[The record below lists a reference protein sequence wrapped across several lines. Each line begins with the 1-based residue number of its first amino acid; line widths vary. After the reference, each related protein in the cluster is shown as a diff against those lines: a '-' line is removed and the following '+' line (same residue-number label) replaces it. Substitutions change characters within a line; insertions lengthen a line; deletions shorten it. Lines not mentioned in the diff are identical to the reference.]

1 MRSYSNSLRP
11 RLEQLEDRCT
21 PGSVLDLLADPLQ
34 ALAGESVVALPAAQ
48 AAASPLPSVEQ
59 PPAVPS
65 PAREGHRAVS
75 LAASPRP
82 ADARAGNTD
91 GALLALAGL
100 ADTTTPAQVTFKGSL
115 EGTVTRTPSGS
126 VVLADIDATGT
137 ATHLGQFTLAIP
149 AVVDPVARTAVGT
162 YEFTAANGDMVRAEF
177 TGQATPTATPGV
189 LSIVETATITGGTGR
204 FAGAT
209 GSFTAQR
216 LFDSVASTTV
226 GSFTGTISAPGP

>member
-1 MRSYSNSLRP
+1 MSSHSNSFRP
-11 RLEQLEDRCT
+11 RLEHLEERCT

-34 ALAGESVVALPAAQ
+34 ALTSESRVALEAAQ
-48 AAASPLPSVEQ
+48 TAASPLPSVEQ
-59 PPAVPS
+59 PPAVLP
-65 PAREGHRAVS
+65 PAREVHPPVP

-82 ADARAGNTD
+82 ADAGAGSTD
-91 GALLALAGL
+91 GKLLALVGL
-100 ADTTTPAQVTFKGSL
+100 AGTKTPAQVTFKGSL
-115 EGTVTRTPSGS
+115 EGTVIRTPSGP
-126 VVLADIDATGT
+126 VVLADIEATGT
-137 ATHLGQFTLAIP
+137 ATHLGQYTLQIP

-162 YEFTAANGDMVRAEF
+162 YEFTAANGDTVRADF

-209 GSFTAQR
+209 GNFTVQR

-226 GSFTGTISAPGP
+226 GSFEGTISSPGS